1 METPFVFLVLGVM
14 LMGALYLLP
23 RFSPVGELCCQRRW
37 SNPPVSA
44 RGQQLV
50 RCPELRLSGEETSV
64 EGYRVS
70 GPEALIE
77 RLQELAKVDEMTHE
91 GRARGRCINVLA
103 ERATPAGHV
112 LSALRAAARAG
123 YDQPALVVELK
134 LGW

>member
-1 METPFVFLVLGVM
+1 M
-14 LMGALYLLP
+14 
-23 RFSPVGELCCQRRW
+23 
-37 SNPPVSA
+37 SA

-50 RCPELRLSGEETSV
+50 RCPELRLSGEETSI
-64 EGYRVS
+64 EGYRVR

-77 RLQELAKVDEMTHE
+77 RLRVLAKVDEMMHE
-91 GRARGRCINVLA
+91 GQTRGRCINVLA

-134 LGW
+134 LGR